1 MGIFGSEAFVPGS
14 HPGGSVSSSS
24 FPRFSG
30 PSPSWLA
37 FALAALLLPL
47 SVLGQTTLSQS
58 AVSANYGELSL
69 SFEDNQGQSVS
80 QVKFLAHGQGY
91 ELFLTDR
98 AAVLA
103 FSKSENAPSK
113 QNRGKDGRASQI
125 TARAVKTDVVQME
138 LAGASSG
145 LQVTGAERLPGKA
158 NYFIGSD
165 PAKWHADIPTYA
177 KVKYASVYP
186 GVDLVFY
193 GNQHQLEYDFV
204 IAAGAD
210 PKPVR
215 LHFAGAKRLKVMAN
229 GDLMV
234 VARNGELAFHKP
246 VVYQLKD
253 GKCEAIEGRFELLAK
268 SNVAFA
274 IGNYDHGRQLVIDP
288 TLVYST
294 YLGGSGIGPSPL
306 GDNANGIAADSFGDT
321 YIAGVTFSPDFPVTS
336 GSFQT
341 VYKGSRVEFQP
352 DLVSSAFVTKI
363 NAAGTAILYSTFLG
377 GSGNLGHGVTGPGDG
392 ANAIAVDSN
401 GNAYITGSAGSIN
414 FPVTSGA
421 FRRANTAKSN
431 YTTNAFITK
440 LNPTGSSLV
449 YSTYLGGS
457 GIPGS
462 YNFPFNGPFGDSGS
476 AIAVDTDGDAYVAGI
491 AFSAD
496 FPLSRDAVQKING
509 AANNQSSNGF
519 VAKLNAQGSDLVY
532 STYLGGSQG
541 TRNDSPSDSAN
552 GIAVD
557 GDGNAYVTGTAVTT
571 DFPVT
576 GGAFQQL
583 NKCSG
588 AFAQGIVPTGNAFV
602 TKFNPAGSELVYSTY
617 LGGSGTADTY
627 GERLCDTGTAIA
639 LDSFRNAY
647 ITGSTASLDFPVTGG
662 AFQTV
667 RHGAGILTNAFV
679 TKLNTDGSEL
689 VYSTYLGGSGTAGN
703 PTFIVNDIGNAI
715 AVDTAGDAYVA
726 GSTGSYDFPITI
738 DAFQRV
744 NRNTVLE
751 GSNAFLSSLNP
762 TGSLLNYSTYLGG
775 SGIWT
780 AVLDD
785 IVGTGD
791 QAYGIAIDPLGN
803 VHVAGSAYSIDFPI
817 TAQAVQPV
825 NHSKN
830 ATNQAFVASFAANPS
845 LIPTKTIVG
854 TTADPAR
861 PGQLLTLTIA
871 VKPLTGS
878 TLPTGTVLLSIDGNA
893 PISGSLDEKSALYR
907 YSTSTLSEGP
917 HSIQAIYTGDAN
929 YAASEGSLWQSV
941 VGPPQRIVFFDEP
954 PSVQTYGSQTLPGEF
969 IAVVEDANGAPIPG
983 VVVSFS
989 GKGLRYSRTTAV
1001 TNTIGQVSVTVTP
1014 IAVGNLVGTLSVSNN
1029 VETTFPITS
1038 LPELLL
1044 VTARSISVPFGKPI
1058 PPLTYSIIGFVNGDH
1073 PSVVTGAPTE
1083 STAASQGS
1091 PAGTYP
1097 ITVGQGTLAA
1107 TNYRFQF
1114 ENGTLTIT
1122 PPE

>member
-1 MGIFGSEAFVPGS
+1 
-14 HPGGSVSSSS
+14 
-24 FPRFSG
+24 
-30 PSPSWLA
+30 
-37 FALAALLLPL
+37 
-47 SVLGQTTLSQS
+47 
-58 AVSANYGELSL
+58 
-69 SFEDNQGQSVS
+69 
-80 QVKFLAHGQGY
+80 
-91 ELFLTDR
+91 
-98 AAVLA
+98 
-103 FSKSENAPSK
+103 
-113 QNRGKDGRASQI
+113 
-125 TARAVKTDVVQME
+125 
-138 LAGASSG
+138 
-145 LQVTGAERLPGKA
+145 LQVTGAERLPGKV

-165 PAKWHADIPTYA
+165 PAKWHAEIPTYA

-193 GNQHQLEYDFV
+193 GSQHQLEYDFV

-215 LHFAGAKRLKVMAN
+215 LHFAGAERLKVIAN

-234 VARNGELAFHKP
+234 VTQNGELAFHKP

-253 GKCEAIEGRFELLAK
+253 GEREAIEGRFELLARN
-268 SNVAFA
+268 NVAFA
-274 IGNYDHGRQLVIDP
+274 LGNYDHSRQLVIDP

-294 YLGGSGIGPSPL
+294 YLGGSGIGPIPL
-306 GDNANGIAADSFGDT
+306 GDGANGIAVDSSGDT
-321 YIAGVTFSPDFPVTS
+321 YVAGVTFSPDFPVTS

-341 VYKGSRVEFQP
+341 VYKGSKIEYNP

-363 NAAGTAILYSTFLG
+363 NATGTAILYSTFLG
-377 GSGNLGHGVTGPGDG
+377 GSGNLGHGVSGPGDG
-392 ANAIAVDSN
+392 ANAIAVDSE
-401 GNAYITGSAGSIN
+401 GNAYITGSAGSID

-440 LNPTGSSLV
+440 LNPTGSALV

-462 YNFPFNGPFGDSGS
+462 INLPFNGPFGDSGS

-496 FPLSRDAVQKING
+496 FPLTRDAVQKING

-519 VAKLNAQGSDLVY
+519 VAKLNAQGSGLVY

-541 TRNDSPSDSAN
+541 TRNDSPSDLAS
-552 GIAVD
+552 GVAVD
-557 GDGNAYVTGTAVTT
+557 SAGNAYVTGTAVTS

-583 NKCSG
+583 NNCPG
-588 AFAQGIVPTGNAFV
+588 AFPQGIVPTGNAFV

-617 LGGSGTADTY
+617 LGGSGAADTA
-627 GERLCDTGTAIA
+627 GVRLCDTGSAIA
-639 LDSFRNAY
+639 LDSLGNAY
-647 ITGSTASLDFPVTGG
+647 VTGSTASLDFPVTDA

-679 TKLNTDGSEL
+679 TKLNTEGSEL
-689 VYSTYLGGSGTAGN
+689 VYSTYLGGSGT
-703 PTFIVNDIGNAI
+703 DIGNAI
-715 AVDTAGDAYVA
+715 AVDTAGNAYVA
-726 GSTGSYDFPITI
+726 GSSGSYDFPITI

-762 TGSLLNYSTYLGG
+762 TGSLLAYSTYLGG

-780 AVLDD
+780 AALGDT
-785 IVGTGD
+785 VGTGD
-791 QAYGIAIDPLGN
+791 QASGIAIDPLGD

-817 TAQAVQPV
+817 TAQAIQLV

-830 ATNQAFVASFAANPS
+830 GTNQAFVAAFAPNTS
-845 LIPTKTIVG
+845 LMPTKTIVG
-854 TTADPAR
+854 TTANPAR
-861 PGQLLTLTIA
+861 PGQLVTLTVG
-871 VKPLTGS
+871 VKPVTGS
-878 TLPTGTVLLSIDGNA
+878 SLPTGTVLFSVDGSA

-907 YSTSTLSEGP
+907 YSTSTLSEGS
-917 HSIQAIYTGDAN
+917 HSIQAIYTGDTN
-929 YAASEGSLWQSV
+929 YAPSEASLWQSV
-941 VGPPQRIVFFDEP
+941 VGPPQRIVFVIEP
-954 PSVQTYGSQTLPGEF
+954 EPFQIYGSQNVFGQLLAE
-969 IAVVEDANGAPIPG
+969 VEDANGAPIPN
-983 VVVSFS
+983 VIVSFS
-989 GKGLRYSRTTAV
+989 GKGLLYTRTTAV
-1001 TNTIGQVSVTVTP
+1001 TNTIGQVSVVVTP
-1014 IAVGNLVGTLSVSNN
+1014 TAVGDLVGTLSVSNN
-1029 VETTFPITS
+1029 VETTFPIIS
-1038 LPELLL
+1038 SPALLT

-1058 PPLTYSIIGFVNGDH
+1058 PPLTYSITGFVNGDH
-1073 PSVVTGAPTE
+1073 PSVVTGVPTE
-1083 STAASQGS
+1083 STAAAQGS

-1097 ITVGQGTLAA
+1097 ITLGQGTLAA

-1114 ENGTLTIT
+1114 VNGTLAIT
-1122 PPE
+1122 PSP